1 MATTTRHAS
10 PICLPTAAAS
20 PFKPRAAALV
30 CLLACTSAAQAQSTA
45 PTASLAE
52 IVIQSSTVTASPDVS
67 GFADQPLATAPLSA
81 TVISSDQ
88 IINTGARRLS
98 DLYRLDASVSDAY
111 NAGGYYD
118 YASVRGFVID
128 NTYNYRREGLPIS
141 AETALPLDHLARV
154 ELLKGTSGIQAGT
167 SAPGGLFN
175 LVVKRPTQN
184 TLRSLRLD
192 AASTGNALVHADL
205 GGRLGDNRDVGYRLN
220 LLGERLNSHAR
231 GTEGQRALMALAMDA
246 RLSPDS
252 LLEGEFEVSR
262 RSQASVPGLSL
273 LGSALPPADPRININ
288 TQPWSQPVVFQN
300 FSGSLRYTQ
309 AINSEWNWQAQL
321 GRQRLKTDDRLAYP
335 YGCYE
340 PVSDEYLFSYCPN
353 GDFDLYDYRSE
364 NERRNTTAAQWRIN
378 GTLTTG
384 GLQHQLS
391 AGALTSRFTDRGQP
405 QADDPYNPVGI
416 GNIYTLPPFAPLAEF
431 TDPYTNR
438 TERSTEFFV
447 TDVIRWND
455 QLQTWFGLRHTRLDR
470 TSVRTDATR
479 STAYTQNVTTPWLA
493 ATWQLNAAQMAYA
506 SWGQGV
512 ESEVAPGRPRYTNQG
527 EPLPALKS
535 RQWELGLKSDDG
547 GQRWNATLF
556 SMVRPASGDLLLGG
570 ATECAADDSCTRI
583 IDGNARHQGL
593 ELGGGRT
600 SGAWSYNASATW
612 IHAERRSSVIDP
624 ALNGQRPTNV
634 PNWVLRANVSHALAA
649 VPGLHLGAH
658 LSHEGR
664 RAVLPNGS
672 LQLPSWTRIDASLR
686 YETRLQDQP
695 ATWTLAVDNLL
706 DRRFFKESPY
716 QYGHVYLF
724 PNAPRTVRLSLETN
738 F

>member
-1 MATTTRHAS
+1 MATTNRNAS
-10 PICLPTAAAS
+10 PLCLPAAAAG
-20 PFKPRAAALV
+20 PFKPSNAALA
-30 CLLACTSAAQAQSTA
+30 CLLACASAAQAQSPA

-52 IVIQSSTVTASPDVS
+52 VVIQSDAVTAAPDVS
-67 GFADQPLATAPLSA
+67 GFADQPLAHSPLSA
-81 TVISSDQ
+81 TVISSDE

-141 AETALPLDHLARV
+141 AETALPLDHLERV

-184 TLRSLRLD
+184 KLRSLRLE
-192 AASTGNALVHADL
+192 ANSTGNALVHADL
-205 GGRLGDNRDVGYRLN
+205 GGHLGDNRDVGYRLN

-231 GTEGQRALMALAMDA
+231 GTEGQRALVALAIDA

-273 LGSALPPADPRININ
+273 LGSALPPADARININ
-288 TQPWSQPVVFQN
+288 TQPWSQPVVLQN

-309 AINSEWNWQAQL
+309 AINSAWNWQAQL
-321 GRQRLKTDDRLAYP
+321 GTQRLKTDDRLAYP
-335 YGCYE
+335 YGCYD
-340 PVSDEYLFSYCPN
+340 PVADEYLFSYCPN

-378 GTLTTG
+378 GKLTTG
-384 GLQHQLS
+384 ALQHQVS
-391 AGALTSRFTDRGQP
+391 AGVVTSRFTDRGQL
-405 QADDPYNPVGI
+405 QADNNDAVGI
-416 GNIYTLPPFAPLAEF
+416 GNIFTLPPFAPVADY
-431 TDPYTNR
+431 TDPYTLR
-438 TERSTEFFV
+438 TERSTEFFA
-447 TDVIRWND
+447 TDVIRWNE

-470 TSVRTDATR
+470 ASVRTDGTRAT
-479 STAYTQNVTTPWLA
+479 TYTQNVTTPWLA

-512 ESEVAPGRPRYTNQG
+512 ESEVAPGRARYTNQG

-535 RQWELGLKSDDG
+535 RQWELGLKSDTG
-547 GQRWNATLF
+547 SQRWNATLF
-556 SMVRPASGDLLLGG
+556 NMVRPASGDLLLGG
-570 ATECAADDSCTRI
+570 APACEADDSCTRI
-583 IDGNARHQGL
+583 IDGNARHRGL

-600 SGAWSYNASATW
+600 SGAWSYDASATW

-634 PNWVLRANVSHALAA
+634 PTWVLRANISHALAA

-664 RAVLPNGS
+664 RAVLPDGS

-686 YETRLQDQP
+686 YDTRLQGQP

-724 PNAPRTVRLSLETN
+724 PSAPRTVRLSLQTN

>member
-1 MATTTRHAS
+1 MATMHRRSTQLRATAGS
-10 PICLPTAAAS
+10 PSKLSIGTLA
-20 PFKPRAAALV
+20 
-30 CLLACTSAAQAQSTA
+30 CLLACAPAAQAQSTV
-45 PTASLAE
+45 SLPE
-52 IVIQSSTVTASPDVS
+52 VVIQSSSATEAPDVS
-67 GFADQPLATAPLSA
+67 GFADQPLAATPISA
-81 TVISSDQ
+81 TVIPAVDIAQS
-88 IINTGARRLS
+88 GARRLS

-141 AETALPLDHLARV
+141 AETALPLDHLERV

-184 TLRSLRLD
+184 ALRSLRLEGT
-192 AASTGNALVHADL
+192 STGNALVHTDL
-205 GGRLGDNRDVGYRLN
+205 GGRLGENRDVGYRLN

-231 GTEGQRALMALAMDA
+231 GTEGKRALMALALDA

-273 LGSALPPADPRININ
+273 LGTALPPADPRININ

-321 GRQRLKTDDRLAYP
+321 GTQRLKTDDRLAYP
-335 YGCYE
+335 YGCGASNSY
-340 PVSDEYLFSYCPN
+340 DRYCPN

-378 GTLTTG
+378 GQLTTG
-384 GLQHQLS
+384 TLQHQVS
-391 AGALTSRFTDRGQP
+391 AGVVTSRFTDRGQP
-405 QADDPYNPVGI
+405 QADNNASVGL

-438 TERSTEFFV
+438 TERSTEFFF
-447 TDVIRWND
+447 TDVIRWNA
-455 QLQTWFGLRHTRLDR
+455 QLQTWLGLRHTRLDR
-470 TSVRTDATR
+470 ASVRTDGSRAT
-479 STAYTQNVTTPWLA
+479 TYTQNVSTPWLA
-493 ATWQLNAAQMAYA
+493 ATWQFDPARMAYA

-527 EPLPALKS
+527 QALPALKS
-535 RQWELGLKSDDG
+535 RQWELGLKSDTG
-547 GQRWNATLF
+547 SQRWNATVF
-556 SMVRPASGDLLLGG
+556 NTVRPASGDLLVGG
-570 ATECAADDSCTRI
+570 ASRCRADDSCTRI
-583 IDGNARHQGL
+583 IDGDARHRGL

-600 SGAWSYNASATW
+600 SGTWSYDASATW
-612 IHAERRSSVIDP
+612 IDAERRSSVIDP

-634 PNWVLRANVSHALAA
+634 PNWVLRANVSHALAE

-664 RAVLPNGS
+664 RAVLPDGS
-672 LQLPSWTRIDASLR
+672 LQLPSWTRVDASLR
-686 YETRLQDQP
+686 YQTRLNGHP
-695 ATWTLAVDNLL
+695 ASWTLAVENLL
-706 DRRFFKESPY
+706 DRKYFKESPY

-724 PNAPRTVRLSLETN
+724 PGQARTVRLALQAN

>member
-1 MATTTRHAS
+1 MRE
-10 PICLPTAAAS
+10 
-20 PFKPRAAALV
+20 V
-30 CLLACTSAAQAQSTA
+30 
-45 PTASLAE
+45 
-52 IVIQSSTVTASPDVS
+52 VIQSDTAIAAPDVS
-67 GFADQPLATAPLSA
+67 GFADQPLSNTPLSA
-81 TVISSDQ
+81 TVISSDE
-88 IINTGARRLS
+88 IAHTGARRLS

-141 AETALPLDHLARV
+141 AETALPLDHLERV

-184 TLRSLRLD
+184 TLRSLRLEGI
-192 AASTGNALVHADL
+192 STGNALVHADL
-205 GGRLGDNRDVGYRLN
+205 GGRLGENGDLGYRLN

-246 RLSPDS
+246 RLSRDS

-262 RSQASVPGLSL
+262 RSQPSVPGLSL
-273 LGSALPPADPRININ
+273 LGAALPPADARININ
-288 TQPWSQPVVFQN
+288 TQPWTQPVVFQN

-309 AINSEWNWQAQL
+309 AINTDWNWQAQL
-321 GRQRLKTDDRLAYP
+321 GTQRLKTDDRLAYP

-340 PVSDEYLFSYCPN
+340 PISDEYLYSYCPN

-378 GTLTTG
+378 GKLSTG
-384 GLQHQLS
+384 AVPHQVS
-391 AGALTSRFTDRGQP
+391 AGVVASRFTDRGQL
-405 QADDPYNPVGI
+405 QADNNAPAGI
-416 GNIYTLPPFAPLAEF
+416 GNIDSLPIFAPVAEF

-438 TERSTEFFV
+438 TERSTEFFA

-455 QLQTWFGLRHTRLDR
+455 QLQTWLGLRHTRLDR
-470 TSVRTDATR
+470 ASVRTDGSR

-493 ATWQLNAAQMAYA
+493 ATWQLNPSQMAYA

-547 GQRWNATLF
+547 TQRWNATVF
-556 SMVRPASGDLLLGG
+556 NIVRPASSDLFLAG
-570 ATECAADDSCTRI
+570 ECDDDVPGSCTRI
-583 IDGNARHQGL
+583 TDGNARHQGL

-600 SGAWSYNASATW
+600 SGAWSYNTSITW
-612 IHAERRSSVIDP
+612 IRAERRSSVTAP
-624 ALNGQRPTNV
+624 ELNGKRPTNV
-634 PNWVLRANVSHALAA
+634 PNWVLRANVSHALAT

-664 RAVLPNGS
+664 RAVLPDGS
-672 LQLPSWTRIDASLR
+672 LQLPAWTRIDASLR
-686 YETRLQDQP
+686 YETLLQGRP
-695 ATWTLAVDNLL
+695 ASWTLSIDNLL
-706 DRRFFKESPY
+706 DRRFFKESPF

-724 PNAPRTVRLSLETN
+724 PAAPRTLRLALQTN

>member
-1 MATTTRHAS
+1 MATTNRNAS
-10 PICLPTAAAS
+10 PLCLPAAAAG
-20 PFKPRAAALV
+20 PFKPSNAALA
-30 CLLACTSAAQAQSTA
+30 CLLACASAAQAQSPA

-52 IVIQSSTVTASPDVS
+52 VVIQSDAVTAAPDVS
-67 GFADQPLATAPLSA
+67 GFADQPLANSPLSA
-81 TVISSDQ
+81 TVISSDE

-141 AETALPLDHLARV
+141 AETALPLDHLERV

-184 TLRSLRLD
+184 KLRSLRLE
-192 AASTGNALVHADL
+192 ANSTGNALVHADL
-205 GGRLGDNRDVGYRLN
+205 GGRLGDNRDVDYRLN

-231 GTEGQRALMALAMDA
+231 GTEGQRALVALAIDA

-273 LGSALPPADPRININ
+273 LGSALPPADARININ

-309 AINSEWNWQAQL
+309 AINSAWNWQAQL
-321 GRQRLKTDDRLAYP
+321 GTQRLKTDDRLAYP
-335 YGCYE
+335 YGCYD
-340 PVSDEYLFSYCPN
+340 PVADEYLFSYCPN

-364 NERRNTTAAQWRIN
+364 NERRNTTAAHWRIN
-378 GTLTTG
+378 GKLTTG
-384 GLQHQLS
+384 ALQHQVS
-391 AGALTSRFTDRGQP
+391 AGVVTSRFTDRGQL
-405 QADDPYNPVGI
+405 QADNNDAVGI
-416 GNIYTLPPFAPLAEF
+416 GNIFTLPPFAPVADY
-431 TDPYTNR
+431 TDPYTLR
-438 TERSTEFFV
+438 TERSTEFFA
-447 TDVIRWND
+447 TDVIRWNE

-470 TSVRTDATR
+470 ASVRTDGTRAT
-479 STAYTQNVTTPWLA
+479 TYTQNVTTPWLA

-512 ESEVAPGRPRYTNQG
+512 ESEVAPGRARYTNQG

-535 RQWELGLKSDDG
+535 RQWELGLKSDTG
-547 GQRWNATLF
+547 SQRWNATLF
-556 SMVRPASGDLLLGG
+556 NMVRPASGDLLLGG
-570 ATECAADDSCTRI
+570 APACEADDSCTRI
-583 IDGNARHQGL
+583 IDGNARHRGL

-600 SGAWSYNASATW
+600 SGAWSYDASATW

-634 PNWVLRANVSHALAA
+634 PTWVLRANISHALAT

-664 RAVLPNGS
+664 RAVLPDGS

-686 YETRLQDQP
+686 YDTRLQGQP
-695 ATWTLAVDNLL
+695 ASWTLAVDNLL

-724 PNAPRTVRLSLETN
+724 PSAPRTVRLSLQTN